1 MKMFK
6 KLMAVAL
13 VGVMALSMLTGC
25 AVTNAIAE
33 DKAEKALENACKT
46 VTGET
51 VNFKSLSV
59 GSNVTNP
66 VKADIKNGTIL
77 LKDGET
83 YAKTVKSGDKVYTV
97 VVVTEPKSA
106 TKIENWKHTALNVMM
121 AAIEQ
126 GKIDRLRVS
135 TLRVPTIRPLRSMSL
150 LASMARIKP
159 ITARRTPTLCSSSL
173 QTTRLTTTS
182 NLSV

>member
-59 GSNVTNP
+59 GNSVTP

-106 TKIENWKHTALNVMM
+106 TKIENWKHTALNVMT

-126 GKIDRLRVS
+126 GMIDKTEGIHLEG
-135 TLRVPTIRPLRSMSL
+135 TND
-150 LASMARIKP
+150 K
-159 ITARRTPTLCSSSL
+159 TAKVNVIVDLEGKDKTDNSKKDTYAMFVFAA
-173 QTTRLTTTS
+173 
-182 NLSV
+182 NDKAYNNK

>member
-33 DKAEKALENACKT
+33 DKAEKALENAYKT

-59 GSNVTNP
+59 GSSVTSP

-126 GKIDRLRVS
+126 GAGIHLEGTNDK
-135 TLRVPTIRPLRSMSL
+135 
-150 LASMARIKP
+150 
-159 ITARRTPTLCSSSL
+159 TAKVNVIVDLEGKDKTDNSKKDTYAMFVFAA
-173 QTTRLTTTS
+173 
-182 NLSV
+182 NDKAYNNK

>member
-6 KLMAVAL
+6 KIMAVAL

-59 GSNVTNP
+59 GSSVTTP
-66 VKADIKNGTIL
+66 VKNDIKSGKITV
-77 LKDGET
+77 KDGET
-83 YAKTVKSGDKVYTV
+83 YATTVKSGDKVYTV

-106 TKIENWKHTALNVMM
+106 TTVENWKHTALNVMK

-126 GKIDRLRVS
+126 GKIDG
-135 TLRVPTIRPLRSMSL
+135 TEGIHIEGTND
-150 LASMARIKP
+150 K
-159 ITARRTPTLCSSSL
+159 TAKVNVIVDLEGMDKTDNSKKDTYAMFVFAADKA
-173 QTTRLTTTS
+173 TY
-182 NLSV
+182 NK

>member
-59 GSNVTNP
+59 GSSVTSP

-106 TKIENWKHTALNVMM
+106 TKIENWKHTAHNVMM

-126 GKIDRLRVS
+126 GEIYKTEGTND
-135 TLRVPTIRPLRSMSL
+135 
-150 LASMARIKP
+150 K
-159 ITARRTPTLCSSSL
+159 TAKVNVIVDLEGKDKTDNSKKDTYAMFVFAA
-173 QTTRLTTTS
+173 
-182 NLSV
+182 NDKAYNNK

>member
-33 DKAEKALENACKT
+33 DKAEKALENAFKT

-51 VNFKSLSV
+51 VNFKSLSD
-59 GSNVTNP
+59 GSSVTSP

-77 LKDGET
+77 LKDDET

-106 TKIENWKHTALNVMM
+106 TKIENWKNVAFNVLN
-121 AAIEQ
+121 AAIAQ
-126 GKIDRLRVS
+126 GKIDQTEGIRLEG
-135 TLRVPTIRPLRSMSL
+135 TND
-150 LASMARIKP
+150 K
-159 ITARRTPTLCSSSL
+159 TAKVNVIVDLEGKDKTDNSKKDTYAMFVFAA
-173 QTTRLTTTS
+173 
-182 NLSV
+182 NDKAYNNK

>member
-6 KLMAVAL
+6 KIMAVAL

-59 GSNVTNP
+59 GSSVTTP
-66 VKADIKNGTIL
+66 VKNDIKNGVIKV
-77 LKDGET
+77 KDGET
-83 YAKTVKSGDKVYTV
+83 YATTVKSGDKVYTV

-106 TKIENWKHTALNVMM
+106 TTVENWKHTALNVMI
-121 AAIEQ
+121 AA
-126 GKIDRLRVS
+126 S
-135 TLRVPTIRPLRSMSL
+135 
-150 LASMARIKP
+150 A
-159 ITARRTPTLCSSSL
+159 
-173 QTTRLTTTS
+173 TTS
-182 NLSV
+182 GIYVEGTTNKTAKVDITVDIDGKDATDSTKQDTYAMFVFAANDKAYNK

>member
-6 KLMAVAL
+6 KIMAVAL

-25 AVTNAIAE
+25 AVTNTIAE

-59 GSNVTNP
+59 GSSVTGP
-66 VKADIKNGTIL
+66 VKADIENGTIL

-83 YAKTVKSGDKVYTV
+83 YAKTIKSGDKVYTV
-97 VVVTEPKSA
+97 VVVTEPKNA
-106 TKIENWKHTALNVMM
+106 TKIENWKHTALNVMI
-121 AAIEQ
+121 AAIGQ
-126 GKIDRLRVS
+126 GKIDG
-135 TLRVPTIRPLRSMSL
+135 TEGIHIEGTND
-150 LASMARIKP
+150 K
-159 ITARRTPTLCSSSL
+159 TAKVNVIVDLEGKDKTDNSKKDTYAMFVFAADKA
-173 QTTRLTTTS
+173 TY
-182 NLSV
+182 NK

>member
-59 GSNVTNP
+59 GSSVTSP

-97 VVVTEPKSA
+97 VVATEPKSA

-126 GKIDRLRVS
+126 GKIDRTEGIHLEG
-135 TLRVPTIRPLRSMSL
+135 TND
-150 LASMARIKP
+150 K
-159 ITARRTPTLCSSSL
+159 TAKVNVIVDLEGKDKTDNSKKDTYAMFVFAA
-173 QTTRLTTTS
+173 
-182 NLSV
+182 NDKAYNNK

>member
-6 KLMAVAL
+6 KIMAVAL

-59 GSNVTNP
+59 GSSVTSP

-77 LKDGET
+77 LKDDET

-106 TKIENWKHTALNVMM
+106 TKIENWKNVAFNVLN
-121 AAIEQ
+121 AAIAQ
-126 GKIDRLRVS
+126 GKVDQTEGIHIEGTND
-135 TLRVPTIRPLRSMSL
+135 
-150 LASMARIKP
+150 K
-159 ITARRTPTLCSSSL
+159 TAKVNVIVDLEGKDKTDNSKKDTYAMFVFAA
-173 QTTRLTTTS
+173 
-182 NLSV
+182 NDKAYNNK

>member
-6 KLMAVAL
+6 KIMAVAL

-25 AVTNAIAE
+25 AVTNAIVE

-59 GSNVTNP
+59 GSSVTSP

-77 LKDGET
+77 LKDDET

-106 TKIENWKHTALNVMM
+106 TKIENWKNVAFNVLN
-121 AAIEQ
+121 AAIVQ
-126 GKIDRLRVS
+126 GKIDQ
-135 TLRVPTIRPLRSMSL
+135 TEGIR
-150 LASMARIKP
+150 IEGTNDK
-159 ITARRTPTLCSSSL
+159 TAKVNVIVDLEGKDKTDNSKKDTYAMFVFAA
-173 QTTRLTTTS
+173 
-182 NLSV
+182 NDKAYNNK

>member
-6 KLMAVAL
+6 KIMAVAL

-59 GSNVTNP
+59 GSSVTTP
-66 VKADIKNGTIL
+66 VKNDIKNGVIKV
-77 LKDGET
+77 KDGET
-83 YAKTVKSGDKVYTV
+83 YATTVKSGDKVYTV

-106 TKIENWKHTALNVMM
+106 TTVENWKHTALNVMS
-121 AAIEQ
+121 AAF
-126 GKIDRLRVS
+126 
-135 TLRVPTIRPLRSMSL
+135 
-150 LASMARIKP
+150 A
-159 ITARRTPTLCSSSL
+159 
-173 QTTRLTTTS
+173 TTS
-182 NLSV
+182 GIYAEGTTNKTAKVDITVDIDGKDATDSTKQDTYAMFVFAANDKAYNK

>member
-6 KLMAVAL
+6 KIMAVAL

-25 AVTNAIAE
+25 AVTNAIVE

-59 GSNVTNP
+59 GSSVTSP
-66 VKADIKNGTIL
+66 VKADIKNGTIQVE
-77 LKDGET
+77 DGKT

-106 TKIENWKHTALNVMM
+106 TKIENWKNVALNVLS
-121 AAIEQ
+121 AAIAQ
-126 GKIDRLRVS
+126 GKVDQTEGIHLEGTND
-135 TLRVPTIRPLRSMSL
+135 
-150 LASMARIKP
+150 K
-159 ITARRTPTLCSSSL
+159 TAKVNIIVDLEGKDKTDNSKKDTYAMFVFAA
-173 QTTRLTTTS
+173 
-182 NLSV
+182 NDKAYNNK

>member
-6 KLMAVAL
+6 KIMAVAL

-51 VNFKSLSV
+51 VDFKSLSV
-59 GSNVTNP
+59 GSSVTSP

-77 LKDGET
+77 LKDDET

-97 VVVTEPKSA
+97 VVVTEPESA

-126 GKIDRLRVS
+126 GEIDR
-135 TLRVPTIRPLRSMSL
+135 TEGIHIEGTND
-150 LASMARIKP
+150 K
-159 ITARRTPTLCSSSL
+159 TAKVNVIVDLEGKDKTDNSKKDTYAMFVFAA
-173 QTTRLTTTS
+173 
-182 NLSV
+182 NDKAYNNK

>member
-46 VTGET
+46 MTGET

-59 GSNVTNP
+59 GSSVTSP
-66 VKADIKNGTIL
+66 VKADIKNGTIQVE
-77 LKDGET
+77 DGKT
-83 YAKTVKSGDKVYTV
+83 YAKTLKSGDKVYTV

-106 TKIENWKHTALNVMM
+106 TKIENWKNVALNVLD
-121 AAIEQ
+121 AAFAQ
-126 GKIDRLRVS
+126 GKVDRTEGIHLEG
-135 TLRVPTIRPLRSMSL
+135 TND
-150 LASMARIKP
+150 K
-159 ITARRTPTLCSSSL
+159 TAKVNVIVDLEGKDKTDNSKKDTYAMFVFAA
-173 QTTRLTTTS
+173 
-182 NLSV
+182 NDKAYNNK

>member
-6 KLMAVAL
+6 KIMAVAL

-59 GSNVTNP
+59 GSSVTGP
-66 VKADIKNGTIL
+66 VEADIKNGTIQVE
-77 LKDGET
+77 DGKT

-106 TKIENWKHTALNVMM
+106 TKIENWKNVALNVLY
-121 AAIEQ
+121 AAFAQ
-126 GKIDRLRVS
+126 GKIDGTEAIHLEG
-135 TLRVPTIRPLRSMSL
+135 TND
-150 LASMARIKP
+150 K
-159 ITARRTPTLCSSSL
+159 TAKVNVIVDLEGKDKTDNSKKDTYAMFVFAA
-173 QTTRLTTTS
+173 
-182 NLSV
+182 NDKAYNNK

>member
-59 GSNVTNP
+59 GSSVTSP
-66 VKADIKNGTIL
+66 VKADIKNGTIQVE
-77 LKDGET
+77 DGKT

-106 TKIENWKHTALNVMM
+106 TKIENWKNVALNVLS
-121 AAIEQ
+121 AAFAQ
-126 GKIDRLRVS
+126 GKVDQTEGIHLEGTNDKTAKVNVS
-135 TLRVPTIRPLRSMSL
+135 VDLEGKDKTDNSKKDTYAMFVF
-150 LASMARIKP
+150 AANDK
-159 ITARRTPTLCSSSL
+159 AY
-173 QTTRLTTTS
+173 
-182 NLSV
+182 NNK

>member
-6 KLMAVAL
+6 KIMAVAL

-25 AVTNAIAE
+25 AVTNGIAE

-59 GSNVTNP
+59 GSNVTSP

-106 TKIENWKHTALNVMM
+106 TKIENWKHTAFNVMS

-126 GKIDRLRVS
+126 GMKDKTEGIHREGTNDKTAKVNVNVGIDGNDKTDNSKKDTYAMFVF
-135 TLRVPTIRPLRSMSL
+135 
-150 LASMARIKP
+150 AANDK
-159 ITARRTPTLCSSSL
+159 AY
-173 QTTRLTTTS
+173 
-182 NLSV
+182 NNK

>member
-6 KLMAVAL
+6 KIMAVAL

-25 AVTNAIAE
+25 AVTNAIIE

-59 GSNVTNP
+59 GSSVTSP

-77 LKDGET
+77 LKDDET

-106 TKIENWKHTALNVMM
+106 TKIENWKNVAFNVLN
-121 AAIEQ
+121 AAIAQ
-126 GKIDRLRVS
+126 GKIHQTEGIHIEGTND
-135 TLRVPTIRPLRSMSL
+135 
-150 LASMARIKP
+150 K
-159 ITARRTPTLCSSSL
+159 TAKVNVIVDLEGKDKTDNSKKDTYAMFVFAADKA
-173 QTTRLTTTS
+173 TY
-182 NLSV
+182 NK

>member
-6 KLMAVAL
+6 KIMAVAL

-59 GSNVTNP
+59 GSSVTSP

-106 TKIENWKHTALNVMM
+106 TTIENWKHTALNVMS
-121 AAIEQ
+121 AAITQ
-126 GKIDRLRVS
+126 AKIDKTEGIHLEG
-135 TLRVPTIRPLRSMSL
+135 TND
-150 LASMARIKP
+150 K
-159 ITARRTPTLCSSSL
+159 TAKVNIIVDLEGKDKTDNSKKDTYAMFVFAA
-173 QTTRLTTTS
+173 
-182 NLSV
+182 NDKAYNNK

>member
-6 KLMAVAL
+6 KIMAVAL

-59 GSNVTNP
+59 GSNVTSP
-66 VKADIKNGTIL
+66 VKADIKNGTIQVE
-77 LKDGET
+77 DGKT

-106 TKIENWKHTALNVMM
+106 TKIENWKNVALNVLY
-121 AAIEQ
+121 AALAQ
-126 GKIDRLRVS
+126 GKIDQTEGIHLEG
-135 TLRVPTIRPLRSMSL
+135 TND
-150 LASMARIKP
+150 K
-159 ITARRTPTLCSSSL
+159 TAKVNVIVGLEGKDKTDNSKKDTYAMFVFAA
-173 QTTRLTTTS
+173 
-182 NLSV
+182 NDKAYNNK

>member
-6 KLMAVAL
+6 KIMAVAL

-59 GSNVTNP
+59 GSSVTSP

-77 LKDGET
+77 LKDDET

-106 TKIENWKHTALNVMM
+106 TKIENWKNVAFNVLK
-121 AAIEQ
+121 AAIAQ
-126 GKIDRLRVS
+126 GEIDQTDGIHLEG
-135 TLRVPTIRPLRSMSL
+135 TND
-150 LASMARIKP
+150 K
-159 ITARRTPTLCSSSL
+159 TAKVNVIVDLEGKDKTDNSKKDTYAMFVFAATPTAC
-173 QTTRLTTTS
+173 
-182 NLSV
+182 NK

>member
-59 GSNVTNP
+59 GSNVTSP
-66 VKADIKNGTIL
+66 VKADIKNGIIL

-106 TKIENWKHTALNVMM
+106 TKIENWKYTALNVMM

-126 GKIDRLRVS
+126 GKVDQTEGIHLEGTND
-135 TLRVPTIRPLRSMSL
+135 
-150 LASMARIKP
+150 K
-159 ITARRTPTLCSSSL
+159 TAKVNVNVDLEGKDKTDNSKKDTYAMFVFAA
-173 QTTRLTTTS
+173 
-182 NLSV
+182 NDKAYNNK

>member
-59 GSNVTNP
+59 GSSVTSP
-66 VKADIKNGTIL
+66 VKADIKNGAIL

-106 TKIENWKHTALNVMM
+106 TKIEDWKHTAHNVMV

-126 GKIDRLRVS
+126 GKIGGTEGIHLEGTND
-135 TLRVPTIRPLRSMSL
+135 
-150 LASMARIKP
+150 K
-159 ITARRTPTLCSSSL
+159 TAKVNVIVDLEGKDKTDNSKKDTYAMFVFAA
-173 QTTRLTTTS
+173 
-182 NLSV
+182 NDKAYNNK

>member
-33 DKAEKALENACKT
+33 DKAEKALENAYKT

-59 GSNVTNP
+59 GSSVTSP

-83 YAKTVKSGDKVYTV
+83 HAKTVKSGDKVYTV
-97 VVVTEPKSA
+97 VVATEPKSA
-106 TKIENWKHTALNVMM
+106 TKIENWKNTAHNVMK

-126 GKIDRLRVS
+126 GNIDG
-135 TLRVPTIRPLRSMSL
+135 TEGIHIEGTND
-150 LASMARIKP
+150 K
-159 ITARRTPTLCSSSL
+159 TAKVNVIVDLEGKDKTDNSKKDTYAMFVFAADKA
-173 QTTRLTTTS
+173 TY
-182 NLSV
+182 NK

>member
-6 KLMAVAL
+6 KIMAVAL

-25 AVTNAIAE
+25 AVTNAVAE

-59 GSNVTNP
+59 GSSVTSP
-66 VKADIKNGTIL
+66 VKADIKNGTIQVE
-77 LKDGET
+77 DGKT

-106 TKIENWKHTALNVMM
+106 TKIENWKKVALNVLY
-121 AAIEQ
+121 AAFAQ
-126 GKIDRLRVS
+126 GKVDQTEGIRLEG
-135 TLRVPTIRPLRSMSL
+135 TND
-150 LASMARIKP
+150 K
-159 ITARRTPTLCSSSL
+159 TAKVNVIVDLEGKDKTDNSKKDTYAMFVFAA
-173 QTTRLTTTS
+173 
-182 NLSV
+182 NDKAYNK

>member
-6 KLMAVAL
+6 KIMAVAL

-46 VTGET
+46 VMGET

-59 GSNVTNP
+59 GSSVTSP

-77 LKDGET
+77 LKDDET
-83 YAKTVKSGDKVYTV
+83 YAKTVKSGDEVYTV
-97 VVVTEPKSA
+97 VVVTEPKNA
-106 TKIENWKHTALNVMM
+106 TKIENWKKVAFNVLK
-121 AAIEQ
+121 AAIEKGMIDQ
-126 GKIDRLRVS
+126 TEGIHFEGTNDKTAKVNVIVDLEGKDKTDNSKKDTYAMFVFAADKA
-135 TLRVPTIRPLRSMSL
+135 TYN
-150 LASMARIKP
+150 K
-159 ITARRTPTLCSSSL
+159 
-173 QTTRLTTTS
+173 
-182 NLSV
+182 